1 MSQEL
6 FSDDGKLITCKDEFG
21 KVYTM
26 EWIEQAEAEHI
37 QNKAQNDMDP
47 AEAPQAITLSNLTRL
62 ENWFGCPGL
71 LGLES
76 LLQPEEWVKKKGLFT
91 MRETAS

>member
-1 MSQEL
+1 
-6 FSDDGKLITCKDEFG
+6 
-21 KVYTM
+21 M
-26 EWIEQAEAEHI
+26 EWIEKAEAENI

-71 LGLES
+71 LGLGS
-76 LLQPEEWVKKKGLFT
+76 LPQPEEWVRKKDLCT
-91 MRETAS
+91 TRETAL